1 VDGDRARPR
10 LADRLIAAAAG
21 YLRGLELHDDEL
33 LVVAD
38 RDGRCIFAAGATRE
52 VVGLEPEA
60 LVGLDMFQGPD
71 DGNRDPIS
79 AFIAGAIAQEGP
91 IEPTTL
97 RFTDAAGAT
106 RWIDV
111 KAVNL
116 LDDPDVRG
124 VVFAC
129 RDVTLRRV
137 AEDRSERLAQIVD
150 SSNDAI
156 LLLDTDRRITSW
168 NRGAERLLGWTA
180 DEVLGRVPD
189 FLSPSGRMSTSL
201 GYVERALEG
210 ASTEYQTSALRSS
223 GEPVDVT
230 LSLFPVR
237 DATGAIVGA
246 GGVLRDITPEVE
258 ALREL
263 RARTGQQTAVA
274 GLGERALAGTELAV
288 LLADGARLVCDTLGC
303 AAANVYEV
311 PSGSDA
317 AVLRATH
324 GWGRG
329 PVGTVVAV
337 TPGSWLDHVRN
348 DPDPLVSNDLA
359 REHRYTVDSIV
370 LGSGMRAAVT
380 VRLDGRDGLV
390 GAMSA
395 MHDRER
401 EFTDDDVAFLQSTAN
416 VLAYAIDRGRI
427 TEEMRRRAL
436 HDVLTG
442 LPNRT
447 LLLDRLDHALGRAV
461 AREDRIAVLFVDLDR
476 FKRINDTMGHHAGDV
491 VLMEVARR
499 LRGAIRPGDTVAR
512 LGGDEFTIICE
523 DVGDALQARA
533 VASRVLEC
541 VAEPIALSGRE
552 VVVTASIGIAVGP
565 DGDADSDGLLRD
577 ADLAMYRAK
586 QTGRARAAMFD
597 RSMRDEAADRLEVE
611 EALRL
616 AVPRGELSIAYQPII
631 ALDSERVT
639 GVEALLRWHHPEW
652 GVVLPDEFIPIAED
666 AGLIATL
673 GRWVLDT
680 ACTDTVALQVDEP
693 GLKVAVNLSPRQL
706 GEPEVVDWVR
716 EALERS
722 GLDPASL
729 LLEVTETA
737 LLDDLASI
745 VDVLAD
751 LRAVGVQVA
760 IDDFGTGYSSLSYL
774 TELTVDEVKIDK
786 SFTSGFGVDRSA
798 TAVVAGIIAMSRTLG
813 LHTVA
818 EGIETAAQRDGLLE
832 LGCDAGQGWL
842 WTGPQELDKFRAWLA
857 ERGT

>member
-1 VDGDRARPR
+1 M
-10 LADRLIAAAAG
+10 AAAAG
-21 YLRGLELHDDEL
+21 YLRALELHDDEL

-38 RDGRCIFAAGATRE
+38 RDGRCIYAAGATRE
-52 VVGLEPEA
+52 VLGLEPGA
-60 LVGLDMFQGPD
+60 LVGLDMFEGPD

-79 AFIAGAIAQEGP
+79 AFIAGAIAQSGP

-97 RFTDAAGAT
+97 RFTDASGAVH
-106 RWIDV
+106 WIDV

-116 LDDPDVRG
+116 LDDPEVGG

-129 RDVTLRRV
+129 RDV
-137 AEDRSERLAQIVD
+137 S
-150 SSNDAI
+150 
-156 LLLDTDRRITSW
+156 
-168 NRGAERLLGWTA
+168 
-180 DEVLGRVPD
+180 
-189 FLSPSGRMSTSL
+189 
-201 GYVERALEG
+201 
-210 ASTEYQTSALRSS
+210 
-223 GEPVDVT
+223 
-230 LSLFPVR
+230 
-237 DATGAIVGA
+237 
-246 GGVLRDITPEVE
+246 
-258 ALREL
+258 EL
-263 RARTGQQTAVA
+263 RARTRQQTAVA
-274 GLGERALAGTELAV
+274 SLGERALAGTELAL

-303 AAANVYEV
+303 AAANVYEL

-317 AVLRATH
+317 AVLRGTH

-329 PVGTVVAV
+329 PVGTVVAI
-337 TPGSWLDHVRN
+337 TPGSWLDHVR
-348 DPDPLVSNDLA
+348 DEPEPLVSNDLEG
-359 REHRYTVDSIV
+359 EHRYSVDSIV
-370 LGSGMRAAVT
+370 LGSGMRSAAT

-395 MHDRER
+395 MHDHAR
-401 EFTDDDVAFLQSTAN
+401 EFTEDDVAFLQSTAN

-447 LLLDRLDHALGRAV
+447 LLLDRLDHALDRAT
-461 AREDRIAVLFVDLDR
+461 AREDLIAVLFVDLDR

-499 LRGAIRPGDTVAR
+499 LRTVIRPGDTVAR

-523 DVGDALQARA
+523 DVADALQARA
-533 VASRVLEC
+533 VARRVLEC

-565 DGDADSDGLLRD
+565 EGSVDSEGLLRD

-597 RSMRDEAADRLEVE
+597 RSLREEAADRLEVE

-616 AVPRGELSIAYQPII
+616 ALPRGELAIAYQPIV
-631 ALDSERVT
+631 ALDTGAVT
-639 GVEALLRWHHPEW
+639 GVEALLRWHHAEW

-666 AGLIATL
+666 AGLIAAL

-680 ACTDTVALQVDEP
+680 ACTDTVALRAEQP
-693 GLKVAVNLSPRQL
+693 GLTVAVNLSPRQL
-706 GEPEVVDWVR
+706 AEPEVVKWVR
-716 EALERS
+716 GALEQS
-722 GLDPASL
+722 GLDPAAL
-729 LLEVTETA
+729 VLEVTETA

-774 TELTVDEVKIDK
+774 TELTVDEVKVDK
-786 SFTSGFGVDRSA
+786 SFTSGLGVDRSA

-818 EGIETAAQRDGLLE
+818 EGVESAEQRDGLLA

-842 WTGPQELDKFRAWLA
+842 WSGPQELAEFRAWLA
-857 ERGT
+857 QQ